1 MTLTHQHADHGGSKY
16 RRHKLAY
23 GLTTTTQQRFAQQLS
38 EQLNIPAEEIERAM
52 DAVTRIELLRVSRNE
67 NPAAHMEI

>member
-1 MTLTHQHADHGGSKY
+1 MDVTII
-16 RRHKLAY
+16 AY

>member
-1 MTLTHQHADHGGSKY
+1 MDVTII
-16 RRHKLAY
+16 AY
-23 GLTTTTQQRFAQQLS
+23 GLTTTTQQQFAQQLS

-67 NPAAHMEI
+67 NRGGTQGDIIATPERS

>member
-1 MTLTHQHADHGGSKY
+1 M
-16 RRHKLAY
+16 AY

-52 DAVTRIELLRVSRNE
+52 DEVTRIELLRVSRNE
-67 NPAAHMEI
+67 RRGNHES

>member
-1 MTLTHQHADHGGSKY
+1 M
-16 RRHKLAY
+16 AY

-52 DAVTRIELLRVSRNE
+52 DAVTRIELWRVARNE
-67 NPAAHMEI
+67 PGDTR

>member
-1 MTLTHQHADHGGSKY
+1 VTII
-16 RRHKLAY
+16 AY

-52 DAVTRIELLRVSRNE
+52 DEVTKAELWEVARNE
-67 NPAAHMEI
+67 KIGD

>member
-1 MTLTHQHADHGGSKY
+1 
-16 RRHKLAY
+16 LAY

-52 DAVTRIELLRVSRNE
+52 DEVTRIELLRVSRNE
-67 NPAAHMEI
+67 NRGGIHGDIIATPERS

>member
-1 MTLTHQHADHGGSKY
+1 MDVTLI
-16 RRHKLAY
+16 AY

-52 DAVTRIELLRVSRNE
+52 DAVTRAELLRVSKNE
-67 NPAAHMEI
+67 KPDN